1 MALPAGR
8 TNLRFGVT
16 MLKLALVLSISTS
29 WISPVLASFIRFK
42 PDTEYVYTFHSST
55 ELKMVQ
61 TLQTESKIGFVLVKS
76 SNNSSGLQE
85 IYLRVHSVVVT
96 SQEERVHLSEE
107 RDFTDWFSFDI
118 SENGAIGQVYF
129 PGDQDDLVIG
139 IKKGLVSLL
148 AANLQH
154 PPQEQV
160 LGSDWSYDCNETG
173 HEGQHESSYTAQMAP
188 GNDGIIV
195 FTKTRRTHPIP
206 YGKSKHQK
214 V

>member
-8 TNLRFGVT
+8 TNLRLGVT

-42 PDTEYVYTFHSST
+42 PDTEYVYTFYSTT
-55 ELKMVQ
+55 ELKMVR
-61 TLQTESKIGFVLVKS
+61 TLQAESKIGFILVTS
-76 SNNSSGLQE
+76 SNDSSGLQE

-96 SQEERVHLSEE
+96 SKEEQVHLSKE

-129 PGDQDDLVIG
+129 PRDQDNHVIG
-139 IKKGLVSLL
+139 VKKGLVSLL

-154 PPQEQV
+154 RPQDKV
-160 LGSDWSYDCNETG
+160 
-173 HEGQHESSYTAQMAP
+173 HE
-188 GNDGIIV
+188 
-195 FTKTRRTHPIP
+195 
-206 YGKSKHQK
+206 
-214 V
+214 